1 MKMSGLNQT
10 AFIEAT
16 QKQMNEA
23 LYWGSIAENGP
34 QPELAK
40 AAKHLVFAPG
50 AKHARPILV
59 YCLGHSVEA
68 KWNRLIDAAVAAEF
82 IHSASLLHDDVI
94 DGGEMRRGRECVNVK
109 WNPLTAVLAG
119 DLLLAEAIKGL
130 AKCPR
135 HVTTEALEVV
145 ANMSRSTMLEAQIRG
160 SMNMT
165 LQQWHFIANGKTAEI
180 FRWCGRAAAHLGQE
194 PNALEP
200 FSEFGRLFGLAFQMA
215 DDLLDLDENSNKT
228 PFADIRN
235 KNASHPLIVAMDK
248 SEGFRNELAKAWSKP
263 SMDETE
269 IRQLGMAI
277 KEIGA
282 AEISRA
288 KALELTD
295 AAIEALGDFSK
306 RDGCREVTAW
316 ADILAQ
322 RLQLAEAV

>member
-1 MKMSGLNQT
+1 MHTRRIDQP

-16 QKQMNEA
+16 QKQMDQA
-23 LYWGSIAENGP
+23 LYWGSISENGP

-59 YCLGHSVEA
+59 YCLGHSVKA
-68 KWNRLIDAAVAAEF
+68 SLDRLVDAAVAAEF

-109 WNPLTAVLAG
+109 WNALTAVLAG

-130 AKCPR
+130 SKCPR
-135 HVTTEALEVV
+135 QRTTEALEVV

-160 SMNMT
+160 SMNMS
-165 LQQWHFIANGKTAEI
+165 LKQWQFIANGKTAEI
-180 FRWCGRAAAHLGQE
+180 FRWCGRAAAHLGE
-194 PNALEP
+194 DPSAIGP

-235 KNASHPLIVAMDK
+235 KNASHPLIIAMDK
-248 SEGFRNELAKAWSKP
+248 SPNFRRDLAKSWAKP
-263 SMDETE
+263 KMEEAE
-269 IRQLGMAI
+269 IRRLGQAV

-282 AEISRA
+282 AEISRSE
-288 KALELTD
+288 ALKLTD
-295 AAIEALGDFSK
+295 AAIEALGSFVEK
-306 RDGCREVTAW
+306 EGCRQVTAW

-322 RLQLAEAV
+322 RLHLAEAV